1 MREWGTLAGMT
12 LKRIALIGVPL
23 GLVLAVV
30 GVFGYVGQSDL
41 YPLLWVGLLAL
52 VAGIISAIAY
62 KWRERPV
69 ND

>member
-1 MREWGTLAGMT
+1 MT

-23 GLVLAVV
+23 GLVLAVI
-30 GVFGYVGQSDL
+30 GVFGYVSQSDL
-41 YPLLWVGLLAL
+41 YPLLWVGLVAL
-52 VAGIISAIAY
+52 VAGITSAIAY